1 MGDEYYGEEDEYGE
15 EEKMQSART
24 KHFTPEQEQEILHN
38 LAHAGG
44 TNREFVKVMAILQ
57 QDPELRPLIFEHEI
71 LLRCLT
77 GMHELR
83 AENMLSILTAAE
95 TEMYENTH
103 QREEQGNDSSSDR
116 RRFMQERE
124 TFQQFEQQ
132 ANIEITKLHRLYEAA
147 QEETAEL
154 QGQRAKTEKEH
165 EVTLKNLFDE
175 IAQLKKQNE

>member
-77 GMHELR
+77 GMQELR

-103 QREEQGNDSSSDR
+103 QREEQGGDSSER

-124 TFQQFEQQ
+124 SFQQFE
-132 ANIEITKLHRLYEAA
+132 
-147 QEETAEL
+147 
-154 QGQRAKTEKEH
+154 
-165 EVTLKNLFDE
+165 
-175 IAQLKKQNE
+175 

>member
-1 MGDEYYGEEDEYGE
+1 
-15 EEKMQSART
+15 MQSART

-38 LAHAGG
+38 LAQAGG

-57 QDPELRPLIFEHEI
+57 QDSELRPLIFEHEI

-103 QREEQGNDSSSDR
+103 QREEMGGDTSER
-116 RRFMQERE
+116 RRIMEERE
-124 TFQQFEQQ
+124 Q
-132 ANIEITKLHRLYEAA
+132 
-147 QEETAEL
+147 
-154 QGQRAKTEKEH
+154 
-165 EVTLKNLFDE
+165 
-175 IAQLKKQNE
+175 